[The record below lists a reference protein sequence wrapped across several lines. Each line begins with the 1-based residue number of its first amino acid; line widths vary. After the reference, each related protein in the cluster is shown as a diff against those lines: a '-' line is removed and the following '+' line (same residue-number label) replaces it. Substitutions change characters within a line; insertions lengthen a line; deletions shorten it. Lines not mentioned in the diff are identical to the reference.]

1 MMKDSRFRQEV
12 RRCTVLQDDKTVVNK
27 MVSLFAKYGYA
38 PDKER
43 ISKRLDAIAAN
54 IDSVTSP
61 EVLRHCLSLM
71 DLTTLRTEDTPGSV
85 KKLVG
90 KVNSFM
96 KDFPE
101 YPLPASVCVFPN
113 FASVVREGLAGTGV
127 HVTAVAGCFPT
138 SQSFIEVKVKE
149 CEMAVEAGADEID
162 IVLALNAFLSGDE
175 DTARNEIRAIRAA
188 VSAAAAKVGR
198 EVVLKVILET
208 GLLVTPENIANASFL
223 AMEEGADFIKTSTG
237 KVSVNA
243 TPMAAYIMCECIK
256 AYYEKTGRKVGFK
269 AAGGISTSK
278 DAVCYHSIAKSI
290 LGGEW
295 VNKELFRF
303 GVSRLANSLLSS
315 IEQKTVVY
323 F

>member
-1 MMKDSRFRQEV
+1 ME
-12 RRCTVLQDDKTVVNK
+12 
-27 MVSLFAKYGYA
+27 SLFAKYGYT
-38 PDKER
+38 PDKES

-54 IDSVTSP
+54 IDNVTSP
-61 EVLRHCLSLM
+61 EVLKNCMALM
-71 DLTTLRTEDTPGSV
+71 DLTTLHTEDSPESV

-96 KDFPE
+96 NDYPE
-101 YPLPASVCVFPN
+101 YPLPASICVFPN
-113 FASVVREGLAGTGV
+113 LASVVRENLATSDV

-162 IVLALNAFLSGDE
+162 IVLALNAFMSGDE
-175 DTARNEIRAIRAA
+175 ETARKEIRTIRAA
-188 VSAAAAKVGR
+188 VDEAAAKAGR
-198 EVVLKVILET
+198 KVTLKVILET

-243 TPMAAYIMCECIK
+243 TPMAAYIMCESIR
-256 AYYEKTGRKVGFK
+256 AFHEKTGRKVGFK

-278 DAVCYHSIAKSI
+278 DAVCYHSIVKTI
-290 LGGEW
+290 LGNDW
-295 VNKELFRF
+295 INKELFRF
-303 GVSRLANSLLSS
+303 GVSRLANSLMSS

>member
-1 MMKDSRFRQEV
+1 ME
-12 RRCTVLQDDKTVVNK
+12 
-27 MVSLFAKYGYA
+27 SLFAKYGYT
-38 PDKER
+38 PDKES

-54 IDSVTSP
+54 IDNVTSP
-61 EVLRHCLSLM
+61 EVLKNCMALM
-71 DLTTLRTEDTPGSV
+71 DLTTLHTEDSPESV

-96 KDFPE
+96 NDYPE
-101 YPLPASVCVFPN
+101 YPLPASICVFPN
-113 FASVVREGLAGTGV
+113 LASVVRENLATSDV

-162 IVLALNAFLSGDE
+162 IVLALNAFMSGDE
-175 DTARNEIRAIRAA
+175 ETARKEIRTIRAA
-188 VSAAAAKVGR
+188 VDEAAAKAGR
-198 EVVLKVILET
+198 KVTLKVILET

-243 TPMAAYIMCECIK
+243 TPMAAYIMCESIK
-256 AYYEKTGRKVGFK
+256 AFHEKTGRKVGFK

-278 DAVCYHSIAKSI
+278 DAVCYHSIVKTI
-290 LGGEW
+290 LGNDW
-295 VNKELFRF
+295 INKELFRF
-303 GVSRLANSLLSS
+303 GVSVWP
-315 IEQKTVVY
+315 TP
-323 F
+323 

>member
-1 MMKDSRFRQEV
+1 ME
-12 RRCTVLQDDKTVVNK
+12 
-27 MVSLFAKYGYA
+27 SLFAKYGYT
-38 PDKER
+38 PDKES

-54 IDSVTSP
+54 IDNVTSP
-61 EVLRHCLSLM
+61 EVLKNCMALM
-71 DLTTLRTEDTPGSV
+71 DLTTLHTEDSPESV

-96 KDFPE
+96 NDYPE
-101 YPLPASVCVFPN
+101 YPLPASICVFPN
-113 FASVVREGLAGTGV
+113 LASVVRENLATSDV

-162 IVLALNAFLSGDE
+162 IVLALNAFMSGDE
-175 DTARNEIRAIRAA
+175 ETARKEIRTIRAA
-188 VSAAAAKVGR
+188 VDEAAAKAGR
-198 EVVLKVILET
+198 KVTLKVILET

-243 TPMAAYIMCECIK
+243 TPMAAYIMCESIK
-256 AYYEKTGRKVGFK
+256 AFHEKTGRKVGFK

-278 DAVCYHSIAKSI
+278 DAVCYHSIVKTI
-290 LGGEW
+290 LGNDW
-295 VNKELFRF
+295 ISKELFRF
-303 GVSRLANSLLSS
+303 GVSRLANSLMSS

>member
-1 MMKDSRFRQEV
+1 ME
-12 RRCTVLQDDKTVVNK
+12 
-27 MVSLFAKYGYA
+27 SLFAKYGYT
-38 PDKER
+38 PDKES

-54 IDSVTSP
+54 IDNVTSP
-61 EVLRHCLSLM
+61 EVLKNCMALM
-71 DLTTLRTEDTPGSV
+71 DLTTLHTEDSPGSV

-96 KDFPE
+96 NDYPE
-101 YPLPASVCVFPN
+101 YPLPASICVFPN
-113 FASVVREGLAGTGV
+113 LASVVRENLATSDV

-162 IVLALNAFLSGDE
+162 IVLALNAFMSGDE
-175 DTARNEIRAIRAA
+175 ETARKEIRTIRAA
-188 VSAAAAKVGR
+188 VDEAAAKAGR
-198 EVVLKVILET
+198 KVTLKVILET

-243 TPMAAYIMCECIK
+243 TPMAAYIMCESIK
-256 AYYEKTGRKVGFK
+256 AFHEKNGRKVGFK

-278 DAVCYHSIAKSI
+278 DAVCYHSIVKTI
-290 LGGEW
+290 LGNDW
-295 VNKELFRF
+295 INKELFRF
-303 GVSRLANSLLSS
+303 GVSRLANSLMSS

>member
-1 MMKDSRFRQEV
+1 ME
-12 RRCTVLQDDKTVVNK
+12 
-27 MVSLFAKYGYA
+27 SLFAKYGYT
-38 PDKER
+38 PDKES

-54 IDSVTSP
+54 IDNVTSP
-61 EVLRHCLSLM
+61 EVLKNCMALM
-71 DLTTLRTEDTPGSV
+71 DLTTLHTEDSPGSV

-96 KDFPE
+96 NDYPE
-101 YPLPASVCVFPN
+101 YPLPASICVFPN
-113 FASVVREGLAGTGV
+113 LASVVRENLAASDV

-162 IVLALNAFLSGDE
+162 IVLALNAFMSGDE
-175 DTARNEIRAIRAA
+175 ETARKEIRTIRAA
-188 VSAAAAKVGR
+188 VDEAAAKAGR
-198 EVVLKVILET
+198 KVTLKVILET

-243 TPMAAYIMCECIK
+243 TPMAAYIMCESIK
-256 AYYEKTGRKVGFK
+256 AFHEKTGRKVGFK

-278 DAVCYHSIAKSI
+278 DAVCYHSIVKTI
-290 LGGEW
+290 LGNDW
-295 VNKELFRF
+295 INKELFRF
-303 GVSRLANSLLSS
+303 GVSRLANSLMSS

>member
-1 MMKDSRFRQEV
+1 ME
-12 RRCTVLQDDKTVVNK
+12 
-27 MVSLFAKYGYA
+27 SLFAKYGYA
-38 PDKER
+38 PDMER
-43 ISKRLDAIAAN
+43 VGKRLDAIAVNLDNVA
-54 IDSVTSP
+54 SS
-61 EVLRHCLSLM
+61 EVLKNCMALM
-71 DLTTLRTEDTPGSV
+71 DLTTLHTEDTPDSV
-85 KKLVG
+85 RKLAG

-96 KDFPE
+96 KDYPD
-101 YPLPASVCVFPN
+101 YPLPASICVFPN
-113 FASVVREGLAGTGV
+113 LASVVKESLVSPDV

-162 IVLALNAFLSGDE
+162 IVLALNAFLAGDE
-175 DTARNEIRAIRAA
+175 ETARKEIRTIRAA
-188 VSAAAAKVGR
+188 VDRAAAKAGR
-198 EVVLKVILET
+198 KVTLKVILET

-243 TPMAAYIMCECIK
+243 TPMAAYIMCESIK
-256 AYYEKTGRKVGFK
+256 AFHERTGRKVGFK

-278 DAVCYHSIAKSI
+278 DAVCYHSIARTV
-290 LGGEW
+290 LGDGW
-295 VNKELFRF
+295 INRDLFRF
-303 GVSRLANSLLSS
+303 GVSRLANSLMSS

>member
-1 MMKDSRFRQEV
+1 ME
-12 RRCTVLQDDKTVVNK
+12 
-27 MVSLFAKYGYA
+27 SLFAKYGYT
-38 PDKER
+38 PDKES

-54 IDSVTSP
+54 IDNVTSP
-61 EVLRHCLSLM
+61 EVLKNCMALM
-71 DLTTLRTEDTPGSV
+71 DLTTLHTEDSPGSV

-96 KDFPE
+96 NDYPE
-101 YPLPASVCVFPN
+101 YPLPASICVFPN
-113 FASVVREGLAGTGV
+113 LASVVRENLATSDV

-162 IVLALNAFLSGDE
+162 IVLALNAFMSGDE
-175 DTARNEIRAIRAA
+175 ETARKEIRTIRAA
-188 VSAAAAKVGR
+188 VDEAAAKAGR
-198 EVVLKVILET
+198 KVTLKVILET

-243 TPMAAYIMCECIK
+243 TPMAAYIMCESIK
-256 AYYEKTGRKVGFK
+256 AFHEKTGRKVGFK

-278 DAVCYHSIAKSI
+278 DAVCYHSIVKTI
-290 LGGEW
+290 LGNDW
-295 VNKELFRF
+295 INKELFRF
-303 GVSRLANSLLSS
+303 GVSRLANSLMSS